1 MEKTMTEFKQY
12 LQDIAKDEKF
22 TIEKHGYV
30 KLCDNYHASYVDCKY
45 DAAKYVTILALWK
58 DNTVLCTNVINTAD
72 VKSDNFI
79 YILAKM
85 FTTAKIQLTHNV

>member
-1 MEKTMTEFKQY
+1 MITEFKQY
-12 LQDIAKDEKF
+12 LQDIAKDKKF
-22 TIEKHGYV
+22 TIEKNGYV
-30 KLCDNYHASYVDCKY
+30 KLCDNYHTSYVDCKY
-45 DAAKYVTILALWK
+45 DAAQCVTILALWK